1 MAGSYYSKDGY
12 FYPTLEEM
20 RRADR
25 KWDQQERQ
33 NKLLEEQNKL
43 KEKELEL
50 QREQNRVL
58 EEQQREQERINSN
71 YETQKYLDAKYQR
84 KFDEL
89 ERRQREYDNLSEKF
103 KNNEDLCLLN
113 KAKLQNKYA
122 LKDLKESIST
132 YKDMLWIEKNSE
144 SDKMRS
150 KLDNLKEEI
159 KDIKIDDEP
168 IPGWGFFMI
177 NFIGAIFVYPV
188 LLLNC
193 LTKVYSDINKTILV
207 VHSLYLLVHFII
219 TRFQLTKRN
228 KINEKK
234 IKNRRS
240 QLQKEIDK
248 QNEKIK
254 KYEEESVK
262 SINMKLGIINER
274 FNELKTRIKELENF
288 IDRIS
293 SEDELSTDEVSRVR
307 KLLEMIP
314 KMKENIEQLCKG
326 SD

>member
-1 MAGSYYSKDGY
+1 MAGSYYSEDGY

-25 KWDQQERQ
+25 KWKQQERQ

-58 EEQQREQERINSN
+58 EEQRREQERINSN
-71 YETQKYLDAKYQR
+71 YETQRYLDAMYQKR
-84 KFDEL
+84 LDEID
-89 ERRQREYDNLSEKF
+89 RRQKEYDDLSEEF
-103 KNNEDLCLLN
+103 KDNEDLCLLN
-113 KAKLQNKYA
+113 KTKLQNKYI

-132 YKDMLWIEKNSE
+132 CKDMLWIEKNSE

-177 NFIGAIFVYPV
+177 NLIGAIFIYPI

-193 LTKVYSDINKTILV
+193 LTRVYSDTNKMILII
-207 VHSLYLLVHFII
+207 HSLYLLVHFII
-219 TRFQLTKRN
+219 TRFQLAKRN

-234 IKNRRS
+234 IKNRRN
-240 QLQKEIDK
+240 QLQKEINK

-262 SINMKLGIINER
+262 SINMKLEIINER
-274 FNELKTRIKELENF
+274 FNELKTGIKELENF

-293 SEDELSTDEVSRVR
+293 SEDELSADEVSRVR
-307 KLLEMIP
+307 KLLEIIP
-314 KMKENIEQLCKG
+314 KMKENIEQLCEG